1 MAIYVKHVEAVV
13 VFAGTVAFQQFRNF
27 YYIVL
32 ISGLTNFFGYMF
44 SR

>member
-27 YYIVL
+27 YIVL